1 MDKIRAL
8 KEKLMGFRDF
18 IFIKPMDNK
27 VFNILFVYAIFLI
40 LVELMSY
47 QNDRLFVLIA
57 SRTWLLTGIIISVV
71 ILFKG
76 MRRFYLDIVEKRFI
90 FLIGSAVT
98 VLLLLRPFII
108 TEGSVIGQDA
118 TQQMAAG
125 LKDFSS
131 DDWNY
136 TGKAFLGYPAR
147 QYLIAALPAT
157 ILGRTQFALRLG
169 FALPFWT
176 GLLLF
181 GNSIRDYLNIKRG
194 DRKRELLVVAA
205 VTTFFAFPYITEYY
219 IYFEHTLFP
228 VCFFLQLI
236 GWFLYFIKKPTLFNS
251 LALIWSGSMLIY
263 CYTTA
268 LAAVALAIF
277 IISSIV
283 FISILTKSGKF
294 SANSEDRNGVSPNRY
309 FEPAALMAL
318 LVIVSQLVFSF
329 LFGRGDRVT
338 DLSANTIDNIILSA
352 KTGLQIGLTNEYAIY
367 THYTLILW
375 IYFALS
381 LLFVLGKLHFVISI
395 WTLGVFMLSQV
406 LKGYAVYLPQISY
419 SRTLVTVPVLIT
431 AWFLILSDLL
441 SGKNILVG
449 LPLDKFKKRVNNLHK
464 KDIIITILLVFI
476 VIANCS
482 IGYINISKPLV
493 QGDAAKYFAPG
504 HLTKMHHMVKDL
516 SYNVNKAGFSDKDD
530 FDFILYTDDI
540 WLKNPKDYLGY
551 FYPNANN
558 YVLGSGE
565 ELPENIDMAGS
576 VIIYIINATP
586 PESVLMKFDDIET
599 AYINDKDNRPV
610 LLKRIIKK

>member
-8 KEKLMGFRDF
+8 KEKLIEIRDF

-27 VFNILFVYAIFLI
+27 IFNILFVYAIFLI
-40 LVELMSY
+40 LIELMSY
-47 QNDRLFVLIA
+47 QNVRLLVLIA
-57 SRTWLLTGIIISVV
+57 SRTWLFTGIIISVV
-71 ILFKG
+71 IIFRGIK
-76 MRRFYLDIVEKRFI
+76 RFYMDVVEKRFI
-90 FLIGSAVT
+90 FSIGSALI
-98 VLLLLRPFII
+98 VLLLLMPFVI

-125 LKDFSS
+125 LRAFSS

-194 DRKRELLVVAA
+194 DRKKELLVVTA

-228 VCFFLQLI
+228 VCFLLQLI
-236 GWFLYFIKKPTLFNS
+236 GWFFYFVKKPTLFNS

-283 FISILTKSGKF
+283 FISILIKSGKL
-294 SANSEDRNGVSPNRY
+294 SSKNEDRNDVSANRY
-309 FEPAALMAL
+309 FESAAMTVL
-318 LVIVSQLVFSF
+318 LVVVSHLVFSF

-338 DLSANTIDNIILSA
+338 DLSVSNIESLIQSA

-395 WTLGVFMLSQV
+395 WTLGVFVLSQV

-431 AWFLILSDLL
+431 AWFMILSDIL
-441 SGKNILVG
+441 SGKNVLTGLV
-449 LPLDKFKKRVNNLHK
+449 PNKSKSFVKNLYK
-464 KDIIITILLVFI
+464 KDYIITILLAFI
-476 VIANCS
+476 IIANVS

-504 HLTKMHHMVKDL
+504 HLTKMHHMIKDL
-516 SYNVNKAGFSDKDD
+516 SFSADKAGFSDEDE

-558 YVLGSGE
+558 YVLASGQ
-565 ELPENIDMAGS
+565 ELPENIDMEDPL
-576 VIIYIINATP
+576 IIYIINATP
-586 PESVLMKFDDIET
+586 PESVLLKFDDIET
-599 AYINDKDNRPV
+599 AHINDNDNRAV